1 MDDGWGAGA
10 MVQGLQI
17 GPGIQLHVRIEVW
30 GRYDTNTAF
39 RSPRALIGLATR
51 SMAWAPV
58 EEVQAADRPMLAW
71 LPCFHNSAAQQS
83 TALEDIS
90 FRGLFPVP

>member
-1 MDDGWGAGA
+1 
-10 MVQGLQI
+10 
-17 GPGIQLHVRIEVW
+17 
-30 GRYDTNTAF
+30 
-39 RSPRALIGLATR
+39 
-51 SMAWAPV
+51 MAWAPV